1 MAEHRPLKVLIAG
14 AGIGG
19 LAAAI
24 ALRQQGHVVEV
35 RHSRFHLTMTNT
47 SSFSKDPASPAKL
60 APQFILPQISR
71 RFSSDL
77 VWIPKP
83 TEPRRIAD
91 SPCLMHPGSLALPRR
106 MMRNDWFFIQRA
118 GLHRMLKDAATGP
131 EGKGTAAALNTGC
144 SVTNVDCS
152 TGTITLE
159 DGRTFSGDL
168 VIVADGVHSQS
179 RRTISGVERTPFSAG
194 KCCYRWLVPTEIV
207 KSDPGTRPLVE
218 RPGLFVD
225 IEGDDKRI
233 VIYPCGN
240 NTITNCLAF
249 VSMEDMWDPEKP
261 GAMKTAKE
269 AMIAAYSNLS
279 DGFRRLL
286 EIAPDGSES
295 DSGVKPWPLLDMAQL
310 PTWINGRAA
319 LLGDAA
325 HPFLPS
331 SSGNFGLTVADLGQG
346 GAIAVEDAVSLGVL
360 LPLGTSPS
368 EVPARLELYQQCRK
382 ERAERVQEHTRIRG
396 RHPDGSEGPP
406 PSTEEYMG
414 FIQHAIMHDEWKHS
428 TDVLNNY
435 LAAQEQGKARI

>member
-24 ALRQQGHVVEV
+24 ALRQQGHVVELFE
-35 RHSRFHLTMTNT
+35 RSRL
-47 SSFSKDPASPAKL
+47 ASEIGAAIHL
-60 APQFILPQISR
+60 APNFTTLLLRLGLDPEAYGATQNRGLAMFDASG
-71 RFSSDL
+71 
-77 VWIPKP
+77 KP
-83 TEPRRIAD
+83 GFTKTYDAERPHWQA
-91 SPCLMHPGSLALPRR
+91 
-106 MMRNDWFFIQRA
+106 DWFFIQRA

-261 GAMKTAKE
+261 GAMRTAKE

-310 PTWINGRAA
+310 PTWINRRAA

-325 HPFLPS
+325 HPFLPY
-331 SSGNFGLTVADLGQG
+331 LGQG

-435 LAAQEQGKARI
+435 LAAQEQGKTRI

>member
-1 MAEHRPLKVLIAG
+1 
-14 AGIGG
+14 
-19 LAAAI
+19 
-24 ALRQQGHVVEV
+24 
-35 RHSRFHLTMTNT
+35 
-47 SSFSKDPASPAKL
+47 
-60 APQFILPQISR
+60 
-71 RFSSDL
+71 
-77 VWIPKP
+77 
-83 TEPRRIAD
+83 
-91 SPCLMHPGSLALPRR
+91 
-106 MMRNDWFFIQRA
+106 
-118 GLHRMLKDAATGP
+118 MLKDAATGP

-261 GAMKTAKE
+261 GAMSRLHSLSRPTSADMCAETAKE

-325 HPFLPS
+325 HPFLPCKS
-331 SSGNFGLTVADLGQG
+331 
-346 GAIAVEDAVSLGVL
+346 VEECQWG
-360 LPLGTSPS
+360 
-368 EVPARLELYQQCRK
+368 
-382 ERAERVQEHTRIRG
+382 RITLI
-396 RHPDGSEGPP
+396 D
-406 PSTEEYMG
+406 
-414 FIQHAIMHDEWKHS
+414 
-428 TDVLNNY
+428 
-435 LAAQEQGKARI
+435 